1 MTDNT
6 VTIDSK
12 VYDLDKLTDEATLAC
27 SLLQE
32 VQGEIVQMSRKLDIL
47 RASSVALTSKVKELI
62 NEDAIIEDEKTST

>member
-47 RASSVALTSKVKELI
+47 RASSVALTNKVKELI